1 MTIIRLRFDTYS
13 SRAYFYDYLVENI
26 DKIYKIKCRKIYRK
40 DCELQVKLY
49 FKIPFNEAY
58 NLTID
63 ALRKAINY
71 TNSAFEIQ
79 ILKKGV

>member
-1 MTIIRLRFDTYS
+1 MTIIKLRFDTYS

-26 DKIYKIKCRKIYRK
+26 DKIYKIKCKKVHRK
-40 DCELQVKLY
+40 DCSLQVKLY

-63 ALRKAINY
+63 TLRKAINY
-71 TNSAFEIQ
+71 STSAFEFD
-79 ILKKGV
+79 ILKKGA